1 MTNPKKICVKRE
13 RSFCQKILGLSSHA
27 NQKREQMDLFT
38 EAINSE
44 QLQYISLLQLGVN
57 ITTNFSLEASRNMGA
72 LTELFALLVLG
83 LFHTSCGTFFK
94 SKVLDGGH
102 FKAKSFPSYTW
113 TGTNVRFPT
122 DEIRHDFVDNKKF
135 LMQNSI
141 QTRFQV
147 MIFFSINLA

>member
-1 MTNPKKICVKRE
+1 MKRE
-13 RSFCQKILGLSSHA
+13 RFFQKILGLSSHA
-27 NQKREQMDLFT
+27 NQKREQTDLFT

-44 QLQYISLLQLGVN
+44 QLQYISVLQLGVN

-72 LTELFALLVLG
+72 LTELFALLALG
-83 LFHTSCGTFFK
+83 LFHTSCGTFYK
-94 SKVLDGGH
+94 TQVLDGGN

-122 DEIRHDFVDNKKF
+122 DKIRHDFVDNKKF

-147 MIFFSINLA
+147 IQFFSINLA